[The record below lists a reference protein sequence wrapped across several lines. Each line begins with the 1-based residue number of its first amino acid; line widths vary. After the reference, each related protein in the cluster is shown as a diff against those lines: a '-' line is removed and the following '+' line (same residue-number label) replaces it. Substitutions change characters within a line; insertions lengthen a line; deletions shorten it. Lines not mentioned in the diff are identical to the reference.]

1 MQMKIAVTAAG
12 FILIFLTGYWL
23 SRTGQHKSSAYPGG
37 ADLSVPAGEQPFNAV
52 VLAIHKL
59 ITIATIVYLVLTV
72 LRISRIAPLSPV
84 EWIVFVGVIVLFL
97 LTIASGGWL
106 SAVKTMPAAIRT
118 LHHILPFLTAIST
131 AAFLYLLLRI
141 E

>member
-1 MQMKIAVTAAG
+1 MTQIKIVVTG

-23 SRTGQHKSSAYPGG
+23 NRKG
-37 ADLSVPAGEQPFNAV
+37 QPFNTI

-59 ITIATIVYLVLTV
+59 ITIATIAYLVLTV

-84 EWIVFVGVIVLFL
+84 EWIVFIWVAVVFL
-97 LTIASGGWL
+97 LTVASGGWL
-106 SAVKTMPAAIRT
+106 SAVKIVPAAVRT
-118 LHHILPFLTAIST
+118 LHHILPFLTALST
-131 AAFLYLLLRI
+131 AAAFYLFFLK